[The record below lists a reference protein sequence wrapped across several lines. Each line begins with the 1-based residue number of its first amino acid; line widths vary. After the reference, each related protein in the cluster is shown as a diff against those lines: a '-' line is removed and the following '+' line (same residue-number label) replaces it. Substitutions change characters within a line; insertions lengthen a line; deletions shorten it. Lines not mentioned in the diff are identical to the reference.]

1 VRAAV
6 CPAPP
11 RVACRLTVGG
21 VLQGGGNLSGLTLRR
36 LEELGGVA
44 GIVEGAGPL
53 GKVGVVE
60 HLARIRGPPGP
71 DLSHNL
77 TVSEKICDVP
87 GGPAWVAARLIA
99 GDRG

>member
-1 VRAAV
+1 VPGTAE
-6 CPAPP
+6 
-11 RVACRLTVGG
+11 G
-21 VLQGGGNLSGLTLRR
+21 SLRR

-77 TVSEKICDVP
+77 TVSKTVVILSWSTTN
-87 GGPAWVAARLIA
+87 AL
-99 GDRG
+99 

>member
-1 VRAAV
+1 MPGTAEGSLR
-6 CPAPP
+6 
-11 RVACRLTVGG
+11 RLTVGG

-77 TVSEKICDVP
+77 TVSEKIVFDTET
-87 GGPAWVAARLIA
+87 
-99 GDRG
+99 RG

>member
-1 VRAAV
+1 VPGTAEGSLR
-6 CPAPP
+6 
-11 RVACRLTVGG
+11 RLTVGG

-77 TVSEKICDVP
+77 TVSEKIVFDTET
-87 GGPAWVAARLIA
+87 
-99 GDRG
+99 RG

>member
-1 VRAAV
+1 VPGTAEASLR
-6 CPAPP
+6 
-11 RVACRLTVGG
+11 RLTVGG

-77 TVSEKICDVP
+77 TVSKTILISAV
-87 GGPAWVAARLIA
+87 GAASSTSSTVA
-99 GDRG
+99 